1 MYDSLAARGPV
12 IHHGLLLLM
21 MGENGL
27 KHRGIRKL
35 RMVAV
40 LVLFSCTSLLGG
52 EKDKVL
58 PTALQN
64 QILRSHFRDQFLSL
78 HSFVEPYETPS
89 RFAQTF
95 VDRQIKHFLD
105 RVEGKLEILQH
116 SVDDLIEIRRQV
128 VDGESELN
136 SKVRSHWREQ
146 TRKISHSAED
156 LRQML
161 AVIFLQLRAKDDFQ
175 PQVNRAENN
184 FLFEVEL
191 RRLNRETEA
200 ATRLI
205 RSYLFNA
212 ASTVH
217 ITDLRHTNML
227 IFLYHIRQTARML
240 QKKI

>member
-1 MYDSLAARGPV
+1 M
-12 IHHGLLLLM
+12 I
-21 MGENGL
+21 GEKGL
-27 KHRGIRKL
+27 KRRGIRKPGT
-35 RMVAV
+35 VV
-40 LVLFSCTSLLGG
+40 LLALFSCTSLPGG
-52 EKDKVL
+52 EEDKVL

-89 RFAQTF
+89 KFSQTF
-95 VDRQIKHFLD
+95 VDRQIKHLLD
-105 RVEGKLEILQH
+105 RVEGKLETLQN

-128 VDGESELN
+128 VDGERELN
-136 SKVRSHWREQ
+136 SKVRSQWRER
-146 TRKISHSAED
+146 TRKISRSAED

-184 FLFEVEL
+184 FLFEVEF
-191 RRLNRETEA
+191 RHLNRETEA
-200 ATRLI
+200 AIRLI

-227 IFLYHIRQTARML
+227 IFLYHIRQMARML

>member
-1 MYDSLAARGPV
+1 M
-12 IHHGLLLLM
+12 I
-21 MGENGL
+21 GEKGL
-27 KHRGIRKL
+27 KHQGIRKPGT
-35 RMVAV
+35 VV
-40 LVLFSCTSLLGG
+40 LLALFSCTSLPGG
-52 EKDKVL
+52 EADKVL
-58 PTALQN
+58 PTAFQN

-78 HSFVEPYETPS
+78 HSFVDPYKTPS

-95 VDRQIKHFLD
+95 VDRQIKHLLN
-105 RVEGKLEILQH
+105 RVEGKLETLQN

-128 VDGESELN
+128 VDGKRELN
-136 SKVRSHWREQ
+136 SKVRSQWRER
-146 TRKISHSAED
+146 TRKISRSAED

-175 PQVNRAENN
+175 PQVNPAENN
-184 FLFEVEL
+184 FLFEIEF
-191 RRLNRETEA
+191 RHLNRETEA

-212 ASTVH
+212 TSTVH

-227 IFLYHIRQTARML
+227 IFLYHIRQMARML

>member
-1 MYDSLAARGPV
+1 M
-12 IHHGLLLLM
+12 I
-21 MGENGL
+21 GENGL
-27 KHRGIRKL
+27 KGRGIRKPGTVVL
-35 RMVAV
+35 
-40 LVLFSCTSLLGG
+40 LVLFSCTSLPGG
-52 EKDKVL
+52 EEDKVP

-78 HSFVEPYETPS
+78 RSFVEPYETPS
-89 RFAQTF
+89 KFAQTF
-95 VDRQIKHFLD
+95 VDRQIKHLLD
-105 RVEGKLEILQH
+105 RVEGKLEILQN

-128 VDGESELN
+128 ADRESELN
-136 SKVRSHWREQ
+136 SKVRSQWRERI
-146 TRKISHSAED
+146 RKISGSAED

-175 PQVNRAENN
+175 PQLSRAENN
-184 FLFEVEL
+184 FLFEVEI
-191 RRLNRETEA
+191 RHLNRETEA

-227 IFLYHIRQTARML
+227 IFLYHIRQMARML

>member
-1 MYDSLAARGPV
+1 
-12 IHHGLLLLM
+12 
-21 MGENGL
+21 L
-27 KHRGIRKL
+27 KRRGIQKPG
-35 RMVAV
+35 MVVV
-40 LVLFSCTSLLGG
+40 LVLFSCTSLPGG
-52 EKDKVL
+52 KEDKVL

-78 HSFVEPYETPS
+78 HSFVEPYKTPS

-95 VDRQIKHFLD
+95 VDRQIKHFLNQ
-105 RVEGKLEILQH
+105 VEGKLEILQN
-116 SVDDLIEIRRQV
+116 SVNDLIEIRRQV
-128 VDGESELN
+128 VDRESELN
-136 SKVRSHWREQ
+136 SKVRSQWRER
-146 TRKISHSAED
+146 TRKISRSAED

-184 FLFEVEL
+184 FLFEVEI
-191 RRLNRETEA
+191 RHLNRETEA

-227 IFLYHIRQTARML
+227 IFLYHIRQMARML